1 MQFIKVHCTVN
12 ASSAIKC
19 LLKMEQLSAE
29 RFFNAGNKK
38 YHDGPKRKKQ
48 SVRKRYEDKNN
59 SIKLHKEERYVENRP
74 SSMK

>member
-1 MQFIKVHCTVN
+1 MQFIKVHCNVN
-12 ASSAIKC
+12 ARSATKC
-19 LLKMEQLSAE
+19 LLKMEELSAE
-29 RFFNAGNKK
+29 RVLNTGNKK